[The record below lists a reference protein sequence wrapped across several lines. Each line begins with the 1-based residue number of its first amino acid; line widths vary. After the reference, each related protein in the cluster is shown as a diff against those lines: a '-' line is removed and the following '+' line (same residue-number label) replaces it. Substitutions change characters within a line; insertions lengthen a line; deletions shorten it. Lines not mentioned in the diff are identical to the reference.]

1 MFACFQIKFL
11 WFVKIGVTG
20 KENILTLVPLRSIG
34 VDGKFQKSL
43 YIVGRGALTLL
54 FYEDP
59 ACIVSLP
66 FSNPVL
72 PSPPPPPHTHTH
84 VSFAQ

>member
-72 PSPPPPPHTHTH
+72 PSPPPHTHTH